1 MPVWS
6 GHAPFQLVTYR
17 TPRGVH
23 AAGDHDGWLHPN
35 EVGFGWHSELM
46 SGGAHTGTH
55 IDALAH
61 VTCGDDD
68 HWFGGS
74 NAAEHSGDHGP
85 TRGDAS
91 ELPPLITR
99 GVLLDVARFRGLE
112 ALPAHAAVG
121 AAELSAV
128 IDAQG
133 VEVRRGDTVLI
144 RTGYGSVFPEPERM
158 AQHREAGI
166 DLSAAD
172 LLVELG
178 VVAVGA
184 DTEALENLPSTT
196 PGNPHPVHLRL
207 LGDHGIYILELL
219 ALEELARDRAY
230 EFLFICLPL
239 AIRGATASMVSPVA
253 IV

>member
-1 MPVWS
+1 
-6 GHAPFQLVTYR
+6 
-17 TPRGVH
+17 
-23 AAGDHDGWLHPN
+23 
-35 EVGFGWHSELM
+35 
-46 SGGAHTGTH
+46 
-55 IDALAH
+55 
-61 VTCGDDD
+61 
-68 HWFGGS
+68 
-74 NAAEHSGDHGP
+74 
-85 TRGDAS
+85 
-91 ELPPLITR
+91 
-99 GVLLDVARFRGLE
+99 
-112 ALPAHAAVG
+112 
-121 AAELSAV
+121 
-128 IDAQG
+128 
-133 VEVRRGDTVLI
+133 
-144 RTGYGSVFPEPERM
+144 M

-230 EFLFICLPL
+230 GFLFICLPL